1 VNEVRTIK
9 EMVRG
14 ITASW
19 RYGRF
24 DDLHRFYRPD
34 VVFVHPGFGGR
45 VEGREA
51 CVASYREFL
60 ATATVHEYAEDEP
73 AINVFGDTAV
83 AVTRFTID
91 YELQGARHH
100 EKGHDVLILT
110 RDTDG
115 WRVAWRTLVPEPPAL

>member
-14 ITASW
+14 ITAAW
-19 RYGRF
+19 RDGRL
-24 DDLHRFYRPD
+24 DDLHRFYRTD

-45 VEGREA
+45 VEGGDP

-60 ATATVHEYAEDEP
+60 ATATVHEYHEGEP
-73 AINVFGDTAV
+73 TIDIFDDAAV
-83 AVTRFTID
+83 AVTSFTID

-110 RDTDG
+110 RNEGG
-115 WRVAWRTLVPEPPAL
+115 WRVAWRTLVPEPPAP